1 MGRSLRRCRRTIL
14 ICAALALGAGTSTA
28 EEIFR
33 TAPVEFMRADW
44 RAALDQLS
52 AEMAARPETANYLS
66 FAGRRHA
73 SRSGRRHVAAITQ
86 LNAITSPLFPAIA
99 RSPVPVLLP
108 FDVSAYLAERI
119 GGAPESL
126 TPARYQSDF
135 RAVDFF
141 HAGPAGYDAVF
152 SMEPGATSELPSRV
166 FSKPVEVHITGSI
179 LTHTVGTLAPAR
191 EESVKTLNGQ
201 YPDLRRLIREGFVRY
216 AFTRFGVAYVV
227 SINCLDSA
235 PRSRR
240 LACREAYPVAERFLK
255 ALRVNGGTPAAHR
268 ANIASFEIARPA
280 EFSADFTYVQPGL
293 IVAGTGYRGKGGIAD
308 RHVYAQIRFPLA
320 QAPAYANS
328 QLYRGKRSCTSSE
341 GEKETKNS
349 SNPKPAGEPEARE
362 CAETGF
368 VRNRNEA
375 AVENYSYPWRDNYC
389 ERRDFEVG
397 LCPSGMG
404 HQGQDLR
411 PSTCVQRNAGPGGCQ
426 PLQHAVLAVRDG
438 LLIRARRQQTA
449 YLVVN
454 ERNEHLRFR
463 YVHMNPDRMD
473 ADGAVSGRSVA
484 EGEEFGQVAN
494 YQDRAGGTTTHLHF
508 DVQAFTRDGWIWVN
522 PYVTLI
528 AAYERMIGARGRELA
543 APPGPSPAGSPAPP
557 VSGPL
562 AEPLANHADGTRDGE
577 EGSGN

>member
-1 MGRSLRRCRRTIL
+1 
-14 ICAALALGAGTSTA
+14 
-28 EEIFR
+28 
-33 TAPVEFMRADW
+33 MRADW
-44 RAALDQLS
+44 RTALDQLS
-52 AEMAARPETANYLS
+52 SEMTARPETAAYLS
-66 FAGRRHA
+66 FAGRHRATRSSRH
-73 SRSGRRHVAAITQ
+73 RVAALTQ
-86 LNAITSPLFPAIA
+86 LNAITAPLFPTIA

-108 FDVSAYLAERI
+108 FDVSAYLAERMS
-119 GGAPESL
+119 GAPESL
-126 TPARYQSDF
+126 VPSRYQSDF

-141 HAGPAGYDAVF
+141 HAGPSGYDAVF

-166 FSKPVEVHITGSI
+166 FSRPVEVHITGSL
-179 LTHTVGTLAPAR
+179 LTHAVGSLAPVR
-191 EESVKTLNGQ
+191 EEPVKALNGQ
-201 YPDLRRLIREGFVRY
+201 YPDLRRLIREGYVRY

-227 SINCLDSA
+227 SINCLDST

-255 ALRVNGGTPAAHR
+255 ALRVNGGTPAAPR
-268 ANIASFEIARPA
+268 TNIASSDVVRPA
-280 EFSADFTYVQPGL
+280 ELSADFSFVQPGL
-293 IVAGTGYRGKGGIAD
+293 IVAGTGYRGKGGLAD

-328 QLYRGKRSCTSSE
+328 QLYRGKRSCPSPESDT
-341 GEKETKNS
+341 EKKNGS
-349 SNPKPAGEPEARE
+349 VPHPAGEGGARE

-375 AVENYSYPWRDNYC
+375 AIENYAYPWRDNYC

-411 PSTCVQRNAGPGGCQ
+411 PSTCMQRNAGPGGCQ
-426 PLQHAVLAVRDG
+426 PLQHAVVAVRDG
-438 LLIRARRQQTA
+438 LLIRARRQHTA

-473 ADGAVSGRSVA
+473 ADGVINGRSVA
-484 EGEEFGQVAN
+484 EGEAFGQVAN

-508 DVQAFTRDGWIWVN
+508 DIQAFTRDGWIWVN

-528 AAYERMIGARGRELA
+528 ASYERLIGARGRELA
-543 APPGPSPAGSPAPP
+543 APPGSPPAGATSPPAP
-557 VSGPL
+557 GPL
-562 AEPLANHADGTRDGE
+562 AEPLANHGDGE
-577 EGSGN
+577 EGNGN